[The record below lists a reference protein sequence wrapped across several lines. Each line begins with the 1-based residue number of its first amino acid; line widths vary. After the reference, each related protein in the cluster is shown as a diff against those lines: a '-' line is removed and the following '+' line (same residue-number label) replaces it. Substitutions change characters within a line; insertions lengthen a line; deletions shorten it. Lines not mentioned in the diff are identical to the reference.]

1 MTTSDR
7 MYADIVQ
14 SAIWK
19 AGSAEDFREVTTAV
33 GEPILTTM
41 LPGEPDLSVQP
52 DVKGISAY
60 QLWQIQKARA
70 DLRKEYLDY
79 WNQTIEATG
88 TGRPVDAIISP
99 GAPFAAPPHGKN
111 K

>member
-1 MTTSDR
+1 MRTD
-7 MYADIVQ
+7 DIQ
-14 SAIWK
+14 SAIWG
-19 AGSAEDFREVTTAV
+19 AGSAEDFRNATSAV

-41 LPGEPDLSVQP
+41 LPGEPDVSAKP

-79 WNQTIEATG
+79 WNQTAEATG
-88 TGRPVDAIISP
+88 TGRPVDAVISP

>member
-1 MTTSDR
+1 MCIH
-7 MYADIVQ
+7 AECVQ

-19 AGSAEDFREVTTAV
+19 AGSADDFRDVTKTIS
-33 GEPILTTM
+33 EPILTTM
-41 LPGEPDLSVQP
+41 VPGEPEVSVQP

-60 QLWQIQKARA
+60 QLWQIQKTRA

-79 WNQTIEATG
+79 WNQTAEATG